1 MKNFLLATLLMG
13 AAMPV
18 YAWASERIVITT
30 PSVEVKSEVPEY
42 DVLDKS
48 KLQNKIGLEAGM
60 EPEKGMVVSVNP
72 QGVMAEPELKPVII
86 DQATTVQNTTPVVTT
101 PMQEPIQE
109 EVIVTTPPTIIVER
123 VAVGNT
129 DTGVDMDEIQ
139 PLLDEQ

>member
-1 MKNFLLATLLMG
+1 MKKFLLATLLMG

-60 EPEKGMVVSVNP
+60 APQKAVVVPANP
-72 QGVMAEPELKPVII
+72 QDVVAEPVLEPVII
-86 DQATTVQNTTPVVTT
+86 DQATIVQDTTPVVTT

-109 EVIVTTPPTIIVER
+109 EVVVTTPPTIIVER

-129 DTGVDMDEIQ
+129 DTGVDMDQIQ
-139 PLLDEQ
+139 PLLDKQ